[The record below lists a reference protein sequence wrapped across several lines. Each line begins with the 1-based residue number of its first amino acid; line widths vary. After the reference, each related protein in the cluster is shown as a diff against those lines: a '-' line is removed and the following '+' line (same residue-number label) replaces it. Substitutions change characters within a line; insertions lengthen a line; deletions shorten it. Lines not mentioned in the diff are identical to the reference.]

1 MMNGS
6 SDGMKMF
13 ASMSV
18 SVDLTNAKEV
28 KMLKQVLAAWPGDM
42 QEVEI
47 LFKVCPSYVSN

>member
-1 MMNGS
+1 
-6 SDGMKMF
+6 
-13 ASMSV
+13 MSV

>member
-1 MMNGS
+1 
-6 SDGMKMF
+6 
-13 ASMSV
+13 MSV

-47 LFKVCPSYVSN
+47 LFKVCPYYVSN